1 MWTMTDVVGLRF
13 VSEGY
18 DRVNLEI
25 RDYQRALASV
35 TTSAQQAAN
44 GANTAAQTY
53 LKQADAYKQTTA
65 ALDRLQQMQRDSAR
79 AAQEIVN
86 RATGVT
92 NAYKSAAE
100 SADFFV
106 QALRRQEVE
115 AAKAARANQQLLAQ
129 VLGIDQPYRSAKE
142 SADVFV
148 QSQERARQSYD
159 QLRAAIDPAVAAQ
172 QRLADAQRR
181 VDAAVKADIIT
192 RAQGNATMAQYRANL
207 SNTAAAM
214 LTSET
219 AAGRLRTQLLATAN
233 SVAVLDGPLGGV
245 ASRFSAFGV
254 LIGRTGLIVGGLLV
268 GMAALGT
275 VFNRG
280 VRNLMEWEVANARVN
295 AVLATTGQQ
304 VGITGEQIRSMTSQ
318 IALATLESEQGVMA
332 AAQRLLTFR
341 DIAGDVFEDVLR
353 TAADMAALGFGT
365 IESETVKLAKAL
377 EDPAQAL
384 TSLSRAGIVFTR
396 QQRALIISLVES
408 GRQAEAMERILAN
421 VNARVGGAAEA
432 AARDTLAGAF
442 DTISQAAGRA
452 VRDFASF
459 VLETTALDR
468 ALQALASR
476 VAPFAAGPETSGQ
489 ELARRRADVARLRQE
504 MQAAR
509 ELEANNP
516 FVRAFGTAALER
528 GQRTVRGVDPELAEA
543 ERLLAVSQERVRVEE
558 QLAAAARAR
567 QMVSRDAEALD
578 GLATEIDLRRE
589 IIGLTED
596 EQRLQRNLAQMG
608 LRNLDIGQRVA
619 DYETQLRAAGQSQ
632 AIINDLTEEY
642 RNSLAGV
649 AEQAERAMD
658 TARMERMA
666 TSLQSGLTS
675 LDQQNVLL
683 AAQIALMQ
691 QGVEASQARV
701 LAEQSIALEAAR
713 TLAAMDPTNTRLQ
726 EMVRNLEAA
735 QQTANNLAD
744 AMSRAQAE
752 ADFAGQARTLEE
764 QNDILREQIRLID
777 SGVEYTVAQRRA
789 EINLAISRAETLALT
804 ADTTEEMERQ
814 LAIANALRA
823 AAGDNE
829 VLVAELESRRPA
841 RGGRGGGGVEREQVT
856 LQSIIADMD
865 QRIDRE
871 TQLLDLQ
878 GQQRRAQELVFEI
891 QDQLT
896 RAGVTYTESEIT
908 AAAARI
914 AAREEELRQMQEL
927 RDNMDSLANTIKN
940 SFASAFT
947 SVVDGTKSAKDAFR
961 DMARAVIAELFRILV
976 VQQLVGQIGTAL
988 GGMGGIGNIRLAD
1001 GGVMSRGTVVPFA
1014 NGGVV
1019 GGPTYFP
1026 MTGGRTGLMG
1036 EAGPEAIMPLKRG
1049 RDGKLGVASEGGGAT
1064 TVNQVF
1070 HFNLSANGDDSVR
1083 RIVAQTAPQIIEAAK
1098 AGVID
1103 ARRRGGAFRATFGG

>member
-1 MWTMTDVVGLRF
+1 MTDVVGLRF

-148 QSQERARQSYD
+148 QAQERARQSYD

-219 AAGRLRTQLLATAN
+219 AAGRVRAQLLATAN

-268 GMAALGT
+268 GIAALGT

-280 VRNLMEWEVANARVN
+280 VRNLMEWEAANARVN
-295 AVLATTGQQ
+295 AILATTGQQ

-504 MQAAR
+504 LQAAR

-516 FVRAFGTAALER
+516 FVRMSTAFLER
-528 GQRTVRGVDPELAEA
+528 GQRTVRGVEPELAEA

-589 IIGLTED
+589 LIGLTED

-823 AAGDNE
+823 AAGENE

-1083 RIVAQTAPQIIEAAK
+1083 RIVAQTAPQIIEGAK
-1098 AGVID
+1098 QAVLDG
-1103 ARRRGGAFRATFGG
+1103 RRRGGAFRATFGG